1 MLWPIGSCQNRVCAD
16 QHHMTVAR
24 AQVSTHRGCEFFEVI
39 RLQVAGFQLIP
50 GSTPSGFLCN
60 DCKCIVWSKLQI
72 YQRVLRLFPW
82 LNLYIRLE
90 FFFLQRG
97 HTILFLGVAVVIA
110 LFPYVITMPIKRQ
123 VCPHIKNYHHMNS
136 SEPLPIRINYQI
148 FKVTSNFPSNVQIV
162 QLFCKTGYF
171 LGLNNIAKKNRIVG
185 ILNQSSENSKFFL
198 IICRSFN
205 LHI

>member
-24 AQVSTHRGCEFFEVI
+24 AQVSTHRGCEFFELI
-39 RLQVAGFQLIP
+39 RLQVAGSQLIA

-90 FFFLQRG
+90 FFFF
-97 HTILFLGVAVVIA
+97 TAWS
-110 LFPYVITMPIKRQ
+110 Y
-123 VCPHIKNYHHMNS
+123 Y
-136 SEPLPIRINYQI
+136 PLPRRGRGYCSIPVCHHYAHQTPSLPSHQKLSSYEQFRALANTNQLPDLQSDFEFSFKRANCAAILQDRI
-148 FKVTSNFPSNVQIV
+148 FSRV
-162 QLFCKTGYF
+162 
-171 LGLNNIAKKNRIVG
+171 R
-185 ILNQSSENSKFFL
+185 
-198 IICRSFN
+198 
-205 LHI
+205 

>member
-39 RLQVAGFQLIP
+39 RLQVAGSQLIA

-60 DCKCIVWSKLQI
+60 DCKCIVSSKLQI

-90 FFFLQRG
+90 FFFYS
-97 HTILFLGVAVVIA
+97 VVI
-110 LFPYVITMPIKRQ
+110 L
-123 VCPHIKNYHHMNS
+123 S
-136 SEPLPIRINYQI
+136 SSSAWPWLLLYSRM
-148 FKVTSNFPSNVQIV
+148 SSLCPSNAKFA
-162 QLFCKTGYF
+162 LTSKT
-171 LGLNNIAKKNRIVG
+171 
-185 ILNQSSENSKFFL
+185 
-198 IICRSFN
+198 II
-205 LHI
+205 I